1 MIDFRKVHVLVVNG
15 ASRTVPYRDETF
27 FLRAALQPEWIPPR
41 ITPTYVK
48 PDELTPRQLEV
59 VDVVVL
65 ANVAELD
72 RTQVDALAAWV
83 AQEAVYLLLPV
94 ECNQGHVQSAAWGLA
109 SLADKRR

>member
-27 FLRAALQPEWIPPR
+27 FLRVPQPGVDSGSR

-48 PDELTPRQLEV
+48 PDEPTPRQPV

-65 ANVAELD
+65 G
-72 RTQVDALAAWV
+72 T
-83 AQEAVYLLLPV
+83 
-94 ECNQGHVQSAAWGLA
+94 
-109 SLADKRR
+109 